1 MGKDLEKSIELVNK
15 VRTILRRRNA
25 LTTNKATMLA
35 ISGGQDSACLIA
47 MAAQMRKQW
56 RCSFGVI
63 SCNHLWQRDSFHG
76 LVHVCRLAFLIRQ
89 PIYFVVAPCNIL
101 NEAAARGWR
110 YNSMQRIGGLYHF
123 SAICTGHTASDRVET
138 ILFNFVRGS
147 GIRGL
152 SSLGWTRFFVTSY
165 PNWYH
170 CANFEGTAP
179 GQSTAFF
186 CPKLRRRP
194 TLAEKQLGFKS
205 ALLFS
210 RSFQEGRAPP
220 LASLC
225 LGCIP
230 LGCTQSPPTARPC
243 CACGGCCIACDA
255 RALPVPHKAMQH
267 PSKRCTGCVAP
278 ATSLRTPACIAK
290 RCWSS
295 ADNRLVG

>member
-15 VRTILRRRNA
+15 VRTILKRRNV
-25 LTTNKATMLA
+25 LTSNKATMLA

-47 MAAQMRKQW
+47 MAAQMRQQW
-56 RCSFGVI
+56 RCSFGII

-76 LVHVCRLAFLIRQ
+76 LVHVCRLAFWIRQ
-89 PIYFVVAPCNIL
+89 PIYFVAAPFNIL

-123 SAICTGHTASDRVET
+123 STICTGHTASDRVET

-147 GIRGL
+147 GVRGL

-186 CPKLRRRP
+186 YPKARQRP
-194 TLAEKQLGFKS
+194 TLAEKQPGFKS
-205 ALLFS
+205 ALFFS
-210 RSFQEGRAPP
+210 RSFQEGTAPQ
-220 LASLC
+220 
-225 LGCIP
+225 LG
-230 LGCTQSPPTARPC
+230 SRN
-243 CACGGCCIACDA
+243 DA
-255 RALPVPHKAMQH
+255 GP
-267 PSKRCTGCVAP
+267 GD
-278 ATSLRTPACIAK
+278 
-290 RCWSS
+290 
-295 ADNRLVG
+295 DNGLVD